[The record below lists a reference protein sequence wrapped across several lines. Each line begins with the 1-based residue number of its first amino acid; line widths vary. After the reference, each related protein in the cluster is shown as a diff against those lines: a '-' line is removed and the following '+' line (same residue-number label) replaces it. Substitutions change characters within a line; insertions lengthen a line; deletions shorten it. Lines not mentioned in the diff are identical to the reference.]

1 VTERGSLR
9 DTYVAALQHDA
20 FEPAPSE
27 TLVGVVRRPTP
38 WFHGAVDENEPRVAP
53 PPGLLDDA
61 KARQA
66 ELEADG
72 LDGDR
77 AHNGAWDDV
86 NFDSR
91 YREHLASDDDA
102 QEAIGELRDRLD
114 AGEGLVLVCFEN
126 TDDKRCHR
134 TILREVLADG

>member
-1 VTERGSLR
+1 MTDRSLR

-20 FEPAPSE
+20 FDPAPEE

-53 PPGLLDDA
+53 PAALLDDA

-72 LDGDR
+72 VADDD
-77 AHNGAWDDV
+77 AHNRAWADV
-86 NFDSR
+86 DFDRR

-102 QEAIGELRDRLD
+102 RGAVADLRERLD
-114 AGEGLVLVCFEN
+114 AGESLVLVCFEN
-126 TDDKRCHR
+126 TERKRCHR
-134 TILREVLADG
+134 TILRDVLADGS